1 MMMEVLSRY
10 LGGPISVL
18 MLLIDAVSSVR
29 GIYHIAEVCDVSSAY
44 VVSTLLYFNKL
55 SELED
60 VVTKPPFGEVKYC
73 AHVVMT

>member
-1 MMMEVLSRY
+1 MEVLSRY
-10 LGGPISVL
+10 LGGPISVVNAF
-18 MLLIDAVSSVR
+18 DWCCFFCSR
-29 GIYHIAEVCDVSSAY
+29 QYHTAEVCDVSSAY

-55 SELED
+55 SEFED